1 MSGAPTGA
9 PADAL
14 AAPARAALETAEAA
28 LEAAMRLGLRSSART
43 LVGNAASA
51 ALEVGEWERTVRDI
65 AAARDESP
73 DEFARDLLSWLL
85 VTFAA

>member
-43 LVGNAASA
+43 LVGNVASA
-51 ALEVGEWERTVRDI
+51 AQEVGEWERTVRE
-65 AAARDESP
+65 ARPPATKARTSSP
-73 DEFARDLLSWLL
+73 ETS
-85 VTFAA
+85 